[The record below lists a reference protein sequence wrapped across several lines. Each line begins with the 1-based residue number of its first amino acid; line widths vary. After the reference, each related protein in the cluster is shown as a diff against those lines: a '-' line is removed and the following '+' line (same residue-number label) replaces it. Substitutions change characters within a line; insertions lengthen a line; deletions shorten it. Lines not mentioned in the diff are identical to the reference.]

1 MYPFASNFV
10 AFSIRE
16 NLAPKHLFVCC
27 LWGKEDMIN
36 EYSWTSVWKTWL
48 TNTVENTRIS
58 KKLELLEVK
67 YEMQFSDIEYETLN
81 YLTI

>member
-1 MYPFASNFV
+1 M
-10 AFSIRE
+10 
-16 NLAPKHLFVCC
+16 PKRQFFCC

-36 EYSWTSVWKTWL
+36 EYSWTCVWKTWL

-67 YEMQFSDIEYETLN
+67 YEMQFSEIEYETLN